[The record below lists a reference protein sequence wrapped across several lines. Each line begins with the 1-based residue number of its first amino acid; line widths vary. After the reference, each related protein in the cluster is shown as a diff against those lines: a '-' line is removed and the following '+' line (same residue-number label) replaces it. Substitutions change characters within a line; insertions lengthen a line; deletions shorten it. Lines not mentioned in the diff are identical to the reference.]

1 MLLAIDEI
9 DKELLAKIE
18 QNNPL
23 SLPNE
28 IIVIYD
34 YQNNIIYSTDSENVL
49 QINATTINKAR
60 LNGNMRYTQE
70 PYEVFGAFYTG
81 DFDRIVV
88 FAAATDIFGFS
99 KLKYLRLIMLVVFV
113 ASLIAVYFAGKLFST
128 RALKPI
134 LNLIKQVDSIGV
146 SNLSQR
152 VDQGTENDELASL
165 ARTFNGMLERLDSA
179 FTIQKNFIAN
189 ASHELRT
196 PLTVITGQ
204 LEVVLLKAR
213 TNEEYRTSIANVL
226 SDMKNLNQLSN
237 RLLLLAQ
244 ASSEPAESSLTQ
256 VRIDDILWNARSEI
270 LKRTE
275 NYSINISF
283 SSNITDGNML
293 LVLGNELL
301 LKTAVSN
308 LMDNGCKYSKNQQV
322 QITIDANP
330 THIVLTFMD
339 ESDGIP
345 ENEQEMIFL
354 PFFRGKNTFGKQGH
368 GLGLS
373 LVEKIVK
380 QHQGSISLSSTTG
393 VGSEFIVKLPFAN

>member
-28 IIVIYD
+28 KIVIYD
-34 YQNNIIYSTDSENVL
+34 FQNNIIYSTDSENVL
-49 QINATTINKAR
+49 QINASTINKAR
-60 LNGNMRYTQE
+60 LNGNIRYTQE
-70 PYEVFGAFYTG
+70 PYEVFGAFYAG
-81 DFDRIVV
+81 NFDRIVV

-99 KLKYLRLIMLVVFV
+99 KLEYLRLIMLVVFIT
-113 ASLIAVYFAGKLFST
+113 SLIVVYFAGKIFSA

-134 LNLIKQVDSIGV
+134 SNLIKQVDSIGI

-179 FTIQKNFIAN
+179 FKIQKNFIAN

-275 NYSINISF
+275 SYNIYISF
-283 SSNITDGNML
+283 SSNITDEIML
-293 LVLGNELL
+293 MVLGNELL

-308 LMDNGCKYSKNQQV
+308 LMDNGCKYSNNQQV
-322 QITIDANP
+322 QVTIDANP
-330 THIVLTFMD
+330 AHIVLTFKD

-380 QHQGSISLSSTTG
+380 QHQGSISLSSTAG
-393 VGSEFIVKLPFAN
+393 VGSEFTVKLPVAN

>member
-28 IIVIYD
+28 KIVIYD
-34 YQNNIIYSTDSENVL
+34 FQNNIIYSTDSENVL
-49 QINATTINKAR
+49 QINASTINKAR
-60 LNGNMRYTQE
+60 LNGNIRYTQE
-70 PYEVFGAFYTG
+70 PYEVFGAFYAG
-81 DFDRIVV
+81 NFDRIVV

-99 KLKYLRLIMLVVFV
+99 KLEYLRLIMLVVFIT
-113 ASLIAVYFAGKLFST
+113 SLIAVYFAGKLFSA

-134 LNLIKQVDSIGV
+134 SNLIKQVDSIGI

-179 FTIQKNFIAN
+179 FKIQKNFIAN

-213 TNEEYRTSIANVL
+213 TNEEYRISIANVL

-283 SSNITDGNML
+283 TNNITDESML
-293 LVLGNELL
+293 MVLGNELL

-308 LMDNGCKYSKNQQV
+308 LMDNGCKYSNNQQV
-322 QITIDANP
+322 HVTIDANP
-330 THIVLTFMD
+330 VHIVLTFKD
-339 ESDGIP
+339 ESEGIP

-373 LVEKIVK
+373 LVDKIVK
-380 QHQGSISLSSTTG
+380 QHQGSISLTSTYG
-393 VGSEFIVKLPFAN
+393 VGSEFKVKLPVK